1 MIRLTV
7 SRDGR
12 NIELRVL
19 EPGSYTLGRSPDSD
33 LVLDDPAVAES
44 QLRLTVSAHGV
55 MIEDLAGGQ
64 GQLSGQRPLPL
75 GPFVLDWQTA
85 ETEAGAQTRVAPAP
99 EPPPPAGLAGQPP
112 GGVLAQLRVLSGEQ
126 TGQVFSLGPGISLVG
141 RAPECAVRLADPSVS
156 RRHAEISVDGQGF
169 SVRDLGSTSGTLL
182 EGRSIEQARL
192 APGQSLSFGTV
203 TIELLPPLSG
213 PDDTRAKASPLAAQ
227 EPESPPAPAGQPAA
241 AGSSARRR
249 LLLYG
254 EAAVALALLALA
266 LVFGG
271 GDKGKPGQVSQ
282 AVQQRQQS
290 EQEEQRQRLVVINLT
305 KGKQALEAGAH
316 AEAAQFLRNVITA
329 DPGHEE
335 ARRLLEQAQQAL
347 AQAESQRA
355 SLERQETLRR
365 QRRDDLWRQ
374 ARAAQEREDY
384 ARVRELAGQ
393 ALEVD
398 PNDALARH
406 LILQAQAAQE
416 QKERQRLEAA
426 ETVRQ
431 REAQAQELYRQG
443 LAKLEKKSLILAR
456 QDLEQALALDSEN
469 VFAVTA
475 QARQALER
483 LEQASLKKAD
493 ELAALGAKQ
502 HKAGR
507 LNEALAAYRQALQLQ
522 PEHPQAKAGLA
533 RARQEAERQAVRL
546 AQEADVL
553 EGLGKRGPACAKWR
567 QALQLTTEDGA
578 LHKEIKEKL
587 PLCR

>member
-12 NIELRVL
+12 NIEIRVL
-19 EPGSYTLGRSPDSD
+19 EPGSYTLGRSQDSD
-33 LVLDDPAVAES
+33 LVLDDPAVAER
-44 QLRLTVSAHGV
+44 QLRLTVSAQGV
-55 MIEDLAGGQ
+55 MIEDLASGQ
-64 GQLSGQRPLPL
+64 GQLSVQRPLPL
-75 GPFVLDWQTA
+75 GPFVLDWQATES
-85 ETEAGAQTRVAPAP
+85 ETGGQTRVAPAL
-99 EPPPPAGLAGQPP
+99 EPPPPAGLAGPP
-112 GGVLAQLRVLSGEQ
+112 TGGLLAQLRVLNGEQ
-126 TGQVFSLGPGISLVG
+126 AGQVFSLGPGISLVG

-156 RRHAEISVDGQGF
+156 RRHAEINVDGQGL

-182 EGRSIEQARL
+182 EGRSVEQARL

-203 TIELLPPLSG
+203 TLQLLPPLSG
-213 PDDTRAKASPLAAQ
+213 PDETRAKAAPPS
-227 EPESPPAPAGQPAA
+227 EPESPPVAGDPPAA
-241 AGSSARRR
+241 AGASTRRR

-254 EAAVALALLALA
+254 GAAVALALLALA
-266 LVFGG
+266 LIFGG

-316 AEAAQFLRNVITA
+316 AEAAQFLRNVVTA
-329 DPGHEE
+329 DPAHEE
-335 ARRLLEQAQQAL
+335 ARRLLQQAQQAL

-355 SLERQETLRR
+355 SLERQETMRR

-374 ARAAQEREDY
+374 ARDAKEREDY
-384 ARVRELAGQ
+384 DRVRELAGQ
-393 ALEVD
+393 ALELD

-406 LILQAQAAQE
+406 LLLQAQAAQE

-426 ETVRQ
+426 ETARQ

-443 LAKLEKKSLILAR
+443 LAKLEKKNLAPAK
-456 QDLEQALALDSEN
+456 QDLEQALALDQDN
-469 VFAVTA
+469 AFAVTA
-475 QARQALER
+475 QVRQALER
-483 LEQASLKKAD
+483 LEQAAFKKAD

-507 LNEALAAYRQALQLQ
+507 LQEALSAYNQALQLQ
-522 PEHPQAKAGLA
+522 PGHAPAQAGLA
-533 RARQEAERQAVRL
+533 KARQEAERQAARL
-546 AQEADVL
+546 LQEADVL

-567 QALQLTTEDGA
+567 QALPLTAQDGA
-578 LHKEIKEKL
+578 LYKEIKEKL

>member
-33 LVLDDPAVAES
+33 LVLDDPAVAER

-64 GQLSGQRPLPL
+64 GQLSVQRPLPL
-75 GPFVLDWQTA
+75 GPFVLDWQTS
-85 ETEAGAQTRVAPAP
+85 ESEVGAQTRAAPVP
-99 EPPPPAGLAGQPP
+99 EPPPPAGLTGPPP
-112 GGVLAQLRVLSGEQ
+112 GGALAQLRVRGGDQ

-141 RAPECAVRLADPSVS
+141 RAPECAVRLSDPSVS
-156 RRHAEISVDGQGF
+156 RRHAEITVDGQGL
-169 SVRDLGSTSGTLL
+169 SVRDLG
-182 EGRSIEQARL
+182 
-192 APGQSLSFGTV
+192 
-203 TIELLPPLSG
+203 PPLPAPR
-213 PDDTRAKASPLAAQ
+213 PD
-227 EPESPPAPAGQPAA
+227 SPPAPAAQPATVA
-241 AGSSARRR
+241 PSGRRR
-249 LLLYG
+249 LILYG
-254 EAAVALALLALA
+254 AAAVALALLALA

-271 GDKGKPGQVSQ
+271 GGQGKPGQVSQ
-282 AVQQRQQS
+282 AVQERQQS

-305 KGKQALEAGAH
+305 KGKQALEAGAQ

-329 DPGHEE
+329 DPGHQE

-355 SLERQETLRR
+355 NEERQEALRR
-365 QRRDDLWRQ
+365 HRQDELWRQ
-374 ARAAQEREDY
+374 ARDAQGREDY
-384 ARVRELAGQ
+384 VRVRELAGQ
-393 ALEVD
+393 ALELD

-406 LILQAQAAQE
+406 LLLQADAVQE

-426 ETVRQ
+426 ETARQ
-431 REAQAQELYRQG
+431 RQAQAQELYRQG
-443 LAKLEKKSLILAR
+443 LAKLEKKSLAPAR
-456 QDLEQALALDSEN
+456 QDLEQALALDGDN
-469 VFAVTA
+469 AFAVTA
-475 QARQALER
+475 QARQTLER

-493 ELAALGAKQ
+493 ELAALGAKH

-507 LNEALAAYRQALQLQ
+507 LSEALAAYKQALQLQ
-522 PEHPQAKAGLA
+522 SKHPHAKPGLA
-533 RARQEAERQAVRL
+533 KARQEAERQAVRL

-567 QALQLTTEDGA
+567 QALQLTAEDGA